1 MGETGVSESG
11 VSETGLSEVG
21 VGEVSG
27 APKGAAAMTAH
38 LDLLTDEPL
47 ALAAA
52 LRNLAE
58 RRAGAG
64 DVAVQAHLEWTKFA
78 EAATDL
84 VRTLEALNEPGWLN
98 EPGSAA

>member
-1 MGETGVSESG
+1 MSESG
-11 VSETGLSEVG
+11 VGETGLSEV
-21 VGEVSG
+21 S
-27 APKGAAAMTAH
+27 ATPKGAAAMTAH

-58 RRAGAG
+58 RRAGES
-64 DVAVQAHLEWTKFA
+64 DVAERANFKEWTKFA

-84 VRTLEALNEPGWLN
+84 VRTLQALNEPD
-98 EPGSAA
+98 AAA